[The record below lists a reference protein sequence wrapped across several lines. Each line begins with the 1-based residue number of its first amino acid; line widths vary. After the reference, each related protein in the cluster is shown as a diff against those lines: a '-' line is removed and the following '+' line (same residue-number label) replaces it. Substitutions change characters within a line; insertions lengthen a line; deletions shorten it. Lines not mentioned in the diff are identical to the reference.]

1 MATGDALLAN
11 TRAIGHVTVESR
23 ESYIRRKMAENG
35 WDRQTAIAQATH
47 LYPEEMDDLRAPWA
61 NSQLYTGE
69 GGHSPDT
76 AAQAL
81 HDEGRLAEPTVDA
94 FWDAVRGDIETIGK
108 AKRRELDAAEAEAAA
123 ALAWGKERHDQT
135 LAAIEMQDDAVG
147 LGLGEARSSISGRR
161 STANVGNDVLTTLE
175 DLDVGKDVFFD
186 LKGRGRLRVT
196 LGQDGPGGFGIMHIV
211 EGRMLKDGQTLDGA
225 IRTVLRVVEAA
236 AHGENKGERQKRQR
250 YEKDGAVA
258 IIAHEDD
265 KADGTPGKGDF
276 VLTGYE
282 EFANDAE
289 REKADARAA
298 ALRRAGRY
306 ALPPHAR
313 SEEVVAA
320 LHRIIANLQNAR
332 KSDSARS
339 AIGGLYSGGP
349 TAYNRPSLRA
359 IGTNDA
365 GRAYGWGLYAT
376 TERDM
381 AEGYAGATWRELA
394 NAFRF
399 GGKTYAE
406 LTQDDPE
413 AARLIEGYTATAIAE
428 KRARGYD
435 PEALKRDLQ
444 RDRAW
449 LADYLADPENAPE
462 NMDAYPQ
469 SKQDRLRR
477 FQTRLQNVERLLQAD
492 IAMTER
498 GIPAVHEQL
507 WWTNRPDG
515 DESHLLTWDARISE
529 ENRKRVIEAVRS
541 LGLTDEQLAEHFGAK
556 WDGTPM
562 TGEQAYGFVTE
573 AIRDLAKLEGD
584 HEALASQ
591 LLARHDV
598 DGTVRHFPAGGSIYV
613 AFSDE
618 HLQVVRRWLW
628 DEETQAFELDRSFTP
643 PTPTMAEARATAGD
657 DQAIAE
663 AQASRSSIIGRI
675 GARRLD
681 WAGYRLTE
689 DEHGTRRLVQGQ
701 DGRTLLEGLRDADA
715 EVKALVGT
723 DFTRGERARATRLS
737 RSGPIRRDQVALAER
752 WHRHETSENPETTS
766 EDLAVRHWGWTLG
779 KDGQWRLEIPYGILR
794 AGVPDALQTIA
805 AGNDAQASEAQS
817 AALGDILE
825 DEPLFAAYP
834 ELREAPVIPMP
845 GDRDRWG
852 RSVYGY
858 AGNGTIALFTDKL
871 RDQVKLLGTLYHE
884 IQHLIQHIEGFE
896 SGEGRKVPTWS
907 FYANAMGEAEARV
920 AGASSMTPYGYKM
933 DAYFHHALELTE
945 GEIRDETGTWRRQTY
960 DDLTFEAQRDKILR
974 GQDDATQGILN
985 QFANAKTLEA
995 LAKLAKKHLD
1005 VTAMTWGPK
1014 EGGGFEVTVEY
1025 DDDVIWWNTYGSE
1038 TGALNSMRRIFLNRY
1053 ANRTG
1058 EARASI
1064 SGRRLSKKKPIE
1076 AMTYGARV
1084 GVFREAQKRPS
1095 NGSGIDE
1102 KRFVHVADLPPW
1114 AEELGLSPQ
1123 LMANGRVLRK
1133 LAKKHNINAR
1143 AFAKLIEAIERPVAA
1158 FIETPEKN
1166 IGGRRRQRQSDA
1178 IVLILEE
1185 HIPDRSGAPAPSS
1198 VVVLANYEGYTH
1210 LITAYGMDP
1219 KVETKYVGAVNNGL
1233 MQWVDKERAKK
1244 LPLLAAT
1251 ALALDSFNG
1260 ASGPSTRTIAKPG
1273 AEVNTEVDPQ
1283 TTSAWQKD
1291 AHGIYPD
1298 ASGDLSRSSIAG
1310 STAIPS
1316 TKFTIAE
1323 ARQAIRDQNEKNPKG
1338 YTNRETGN
1346 VAFINSTQMRE
1357 MTNPNALGKSK
1368 ENGFSNWEHLH
1379 AVALA
1384 PTLYENATLVRDDPD
1399 TKHGDPHVRI
1409 MRYAADIV
1417 IDRAEGLVQAKAW
1430 LTVKTSEQRGHR
1442 VYSLELLELT
1452 DARLITEDTASTAL
1466 PRARD
1471 ITRTIA
1477 NPAGEVNIEN
1487 APRSRLE
1494 SE

>member
-1 MATGDALLAN
+1 MILLTKTEIGMALAFPRTRGDDPERAKLTREAGRALIARWRELKTRELELLRELADLNVDPGARREYLIARENEANRLQGRAARATLDAEKRRIAETPVATGDALLAN

-47 LYPEEMDDLRAPWA
+47 LYPEEMDELRAPWA
-61 NSQLYTGE
+61 NSQLYTGK

-81 HDEGRLAEPTVDA
+81 HDEGRLADPTVDA
-94 FWDAVRGDIETIGK
+94 FWDAVRGDIEVISK
-108 AKRRELDAAEAEAAA
+108 AKQRDIDAAEAEAAA

-175 DLDVGKDVFFD
+175 DLDIGKDVFFD

-211 EGRMLKDGQTLDGA
+211 EGRMLKDGQDLDGA

-236 AHGENKGERQKRQR
+236 THGKFLRHKQGRDNYG
-250 YEKDGAVA
+250 KDGA
-258 IIAHEDD
+258 IAVIAYEKA

-282 EFANDAE
+282 EFTSDAE
-289 REKADARAA
+289 RK
-298 ALRRAGRY
+298 RAGRY

-320 LHRIIANLQNAR
+320 LHRIIANIQNAR

-339 AIGGLYSGGP
+339 AIGVQDSLFPDWQEYEQGARQGDLARVDAAYENAIKRGDTAIARAIQVDWADRNGYYLFAPDDERFGTFYIRKGLAPKMEHDKWDLWAYNLGWHLAERYNYGDTFGSRDLEELMYDDTKYTFNGITSTVEEWIRPRHDDPAMAADDDSSAMYYFHRGLEHADLPWLVFAKRIWEPVGASENGREQTFEKGTSVLGVYRDGEYDTGLQNGMYELFTNGKKFIITGVWRHRGYGGDGEYLLNRARTLSDNLGDIKSGDLVTYDDKGNAIPLSQRFDHGNPDIRSSIGGLYSGGP
-349 TAYNRPSLRA
+349 TAYGRPSLRA

-406 LTQDDPE
+406 LTQGDPE

-541 LGLTDEQLAEHFGAK
+541 LGLTDAQLAEHFGAK
-556 WDGTPM
+556 WDSTPM

-618 HLQVVRRWLW
+618 HLQVVRRWIW
-628 DEETQAFELDRSFTP
+628 DEATQAFELDRSFTP

-663 AQASRSSIIGRI
+663 
-675 GARRLD
+675 
-681 WAGYRLTE
+681 
-689 DEHGTRRLVQGQ
+689 
-701 DGRTLLEGLRDADA
+701 
-715 EVKALVGT
+715 
-723 DFTRGERARATRLS
+723 
-737 RSGPIRRDQVALAER
+737 
-752 WHRHETSENPETTS
+752 
-766 EDLAVRHWGWTLG
+766 
-779 KDGQWRLEIPYGILR
+779 
-794 AGVPDALQTIA
+794 
-805 AGNDAQASEAQS
+805 
-817 AALGDILE
+817 
-825 DEPLFAAYP
+825 
-834 ELREAPVIPMP
+834 
-845 GDRDRWG
+845 
-852 RSVYGY
+852 
-858 AGNGTIALFTDKL
+858 
-871 RDQVKLLGTLYHE
+871 
-884 IQHLIQHIEGFE
+884 
-896 SGEGRKVPTWS
+896 
-907 FYANAMGEAEARV
+907 
-920 AGASSMTPYGYKM
+920 
-933 DAYFHHALELTE
+933 
-945 GEIRDETGTWRRQTY
+945 
-960 DDLTFEAQRDKILR
+960 
-974 GQDDATQGILN
+974 
-985 QFANAKTLEA
+985 
-995 LAKLAKKHLD
+995 
-1005 VTAMTWGPK
+1005 
-1014 EGGGFEVTVEY
+1014 
-1025 DDDVIWWNTYGSE
+1025 
-1038 TGALNSMRRIFLNRY
+1038 
-1053 ANRTG
+1053 
-1058 EARASI
+1058 
-1064 SGRRLSKKKPIE
+1064 
-1076 AMTYGARV
+1076 
-1084 GVFREAQKRPS
+1084 
-1095 NGSGIDE
+1095 
-1102 KRFVHVADLPPW
+1102 
-1114 AEELGLSPQ
+1114 
-1123 LMANGRVLRK
+1123 
-1133 LAKKHNINAR
+1133 
-1143 AFAKLIEAIERPVAA
+1143 
-1158 FIETPEKN
+1158 
-1166 IGGRRRQRQSDA
+1166 
-1178 IVLILEE
+1178 
-1185 HIPDRSGAPAPSS
+1185 
-1198 VVVLANYEGYTH
+1198 
-1210 LITAYGMDP
+1210 
-1219 KVETKYVGAVNNGL
+1219 
-1233 MQWVDKERAKK
+1233 
-1244 LPLLAAT
+1244 
-1251 ALALDSFNG
+1251 
-1260 ASGPSTRTIAKPG
+1260 RTIA
-1273 AEVNTEVDPQ
+1273 EDN
-1283 TTSAWQKD
+1283 
-1291 AHGIYPD
+1291 
-1298 ASGDLSRSSIAG
+1298 DLSRSSIAG

-1368 ENGFSNWEHLH
+1368 ANGFSNWEHLH

-1471 ITRTIA
+1471 ITRIIA

-1487 APRSRLE
+1487 APE
-1494 SE
+1494 SCTM